1 MCNQAVG
8 LIQGCIE
15 SAGISS
21 VSILLLREVADQ
33 VRPPRSLW
41 VPFPMGYPLGE
52 PRRPDVQE
60 RVLLAAL
67 DLLPRHSTAPIL
79 EDYRPS

>member
-8 LIQGCIE
+8 LIQGCVE
-15 SAGISS
+15 SAGIPS
-21 VSILLLREVADQ
+21 VSILLLKEVAQQ
-33 VRPPRSLW
+33 VKPPRALW

-52 PRRPDVQE
+52 PRRPELQE

-67 DLLPRHSTAPIL
+67 DLLTRHSTGPIL